1 MRVDIIPSDKV
12 ACAHYR
18 LAWPAAAVA
27 EQTDWDVRIHDP
39 GDVSVHPPFAVKG
52 IDDLE
57 SVDVVV
63 MQRVATPRQV
73 RLISALQRLGI
84 AVVVDVD
91 DLLSDIDPDNKSWTY
106 WNERVMDLPRYRY
119 LEQATK
125 MADLVTVS
133 SDALARKYGKHGR
146 VEVLRNGLPNHG
158 FDDPD
163 AVYERSRAIGLS
175 SAVDQVIVGWSGS
188 LDSHPHDLEALGGAV
203 RAAMDKDPHIHFRV
217 IGDAEPVTQALNL
230 DPERVSG
237 TGWLPFEDYH
247 AAMRAV
253 DIGLV
258 PLSETRFNRAKSHL
272 KAMEFAGAGAIVLA
286 SDLPE
291 QRRLTETI
299 PMATVSNRSGSHFN
313 WQAFIEAEA
322 AALREHAEAMAQD
335 RSQMVRMTAQ
345 WAYAN
350 RSGEWVKAWERA
362 AARRKNLDK

>member
-27 EQTDWDVRIHDP
+27 EQTDWEVNIHDP
-39 GDVSVHPPFAVKG
+39 GDVTVRRPLAVQG

-63 MQRVATPRQV
+63 MQRIATPRQV
-73 RLISALQRLGI
+73 RLIQALQKLGI

-91 DLLSDIDPDNKSWTY
+91 DLLSDIEPDNKSWTY

-119 LEQATK
+119 LDQATQL
-125 MADLVTVS
+125 ADLVTVS
-133 SDALARKYGKHGR
+133 SDVLARKYGKHGR
-146 VEVLRNGLPNHG
+146 VEVLRNGLPNHA
-158 FDDPD
+158 FADPD
-163 AVYERSRAIGLS
+163 EVYNQNEKYDGE
-175 SAVDQVIVGWSGS
+175 VVIGWSGS
-188 LDSHPHDLEALGGAV
+188 LDSHPHDLDVLGGAV
-203 RAAMDKDPHIHFRV
+203 RDTMRRV
-217 IGDAEPVTQALNL
+217 PEVRFHVVGDAQPVAQALNL
-230 DPERVSG
+230 DPYRVTG
-237 TGWLPFEDYH
+237 TGWLPFEEYH
-247 AAMRAV
+247 AALREV

-272 KAMEFAGAGAIVLA
+272 KALEFSAAGAFVITSA
-286 SDLPE
+286 LPE
-291 QRRLTETI
+291 QVALSRSISTGVASTESTWAG
-299 PMATVSNRSGSHFN
+299 MLEG
-313 WQAFIEAEA
+313 
-322 AALREHAEAMAQD
+322 AALLFQERPELMAQD
-335 RSQMVRMTAQ
+335 RAAVVRQSAV

>member
-27 EQTDWDVRIHDP
+27 EQTDWDIRIHDP
-39 GDVSVHPPFAVKG
+39 GDVTVHRPFTVKG

-63 MQRVATPRQV
+63 MQRIATPRQV
-73 RLISALQRLGI
+73 RLIKALQNLGI

-119 LEQATK
+119 VDQATQL
-125 MADLVTVS
+125 ADLVTVS

-163 AVYERSRAIGLS
+163 VVYERTRSIEG
-175 SAVDQVIVGWSGS
+175 QVVLGWSGS
-188 LDSHPHDLEALGGAV
+188 VDSHPHDLDVLGGAV
-203 RAAMDKDPHIHFRV
+203 RAAMDRDPLIHFGV
-217 IGDAEPVTQALNL
+217 IGDAQPVVQALNL
-230 DPERVSG
+230 DPARVTG

-247 AAMRAV
+247 AALRAV
-253 DIGLV
+253 DVAIV

-272 KAMEFAGAGAIVLA
+272 KAMEFAAAGAIVIA

-291 QRRLTETI
+291 QRLLSEAI
-299 PMATVSNRSGSHFN
+299 PMATIRNGN
-313 WQAFIEAEA
+313 GTGLWQSMIEIETA
-322 AALREHAEAMAQD
+322 AMREYPEPMAQD
-335 RSQMVRMTAQ
+335 RAEVVRMTAQ
-345 WAYAN
+345 FAYAN
-350 RSGEWVKAWERA
+350 RAGEWVKAWERA
-362 AARRKNLDK
+362 ASRRKNLDK